1 MFPSNKKVVIADRQ
15 SLRIEYDGECAVEV
29 VPESENESYLS
40 RQQRHHGNFYWGVEP
55 YSIARA
61 GRTIAI
67 DSGTYLVY
75 LKDRSGTDEF
85 QAFAVAADE
94 PE

>member
-29 VPESENESYLS
+29 VTESENESYLS
-40 RQQRHHGNFYWGVEP
+40 RQQRHHRNFHWGVEL
-55 YSIARA
+55 YSIPRE
-61 GRTIAI
+61 GRTIEI

-75 LKDRSGTDEF
+75 LNDRSGTNEF